1 MQNDVCV
8 YIYNNYA
15 GTVFLWLFWPS
26 FNAVLAEGDARYR
39 TLINTYYSMTGS
51 VISSFLLSILFS
63 EKKKIDMVR
72 SHAVS
77 FC

>member
-1 MQNDVCV
+1 MYVFNTL
-8 YIYNNYA
+8 NT
-15 GTVFLWLFWPS
+15 GTIFLWLFWPS
-26 FNAVLAEGDARYR
+26 FNAVLADGDAKYR

-63 EKKKIDMVR
+63 EKKKIDMVCKK
-72 SHAVS
+72 SA